1 MAAALR
7 RGACREKAGVH
18 GLADAVRS
26 RQGAAPR
33 QPDRDRAA
41 ARGAQDAA
49 AALPHQA
56 APLRRRLPELLRARF
71 AAPLLRRDRVREQYH
86 RRAVHRPD
94 PARHTSRRRRVDRHL
109 PVHDRSGHRGHDRAV
124 ARAQAAAR
132 RPGGSGA
139 PGVHRAPHRPDDEPP
154 AQRRA
159 PVVPVKRRILALVHE
174 HLVPPEDTT
183 GIDVLEA
190 EWKMEY
196 DVIETLR
203 EMGHEVR
210 VLGVHDDLAG
220 IRPAAGFFEPHIV
233 FNLMEAF
240 AGVTTFDQNVVSYLE
255 LLRLRYTGCNPRGL
269 IFARDKA
276 LSKKLLAYH
285 RIPVPDFSVVRYGRK
300 AALPKKMHFPLIVKS
315 LFFEASAGISQAS
328 VVEDDDQLARRV
340 QFIHESLGT
349 GAIVEQFVDGRE
361 LYVGVLGNER
371 LEALPVRE
379 MSFAQMSANS
389 LRIATERVK
398 WNTQYQKKN
407 GIMTNAA
414 KLDAAAVDHIQR
426 IAERAYRALDL
437 NGYARIDLRMDE
449 EGRAYVLEANPNP
462 NLAYGEDFA
471 ESAETNGISYERLL
485 ERIITLGMRWEPA
498 RTG

>member
-1 MAAALR
+1 
-7 RGACREKAGVH
+7 
-18 GLADAVRS
+18 
-26 RQGAAPR
+26 
-33 QPDRDRAA
+33 
-41 ARGAQDAA
+41 
-49 AALPHQA
+49 
-56 APLRRRLPELLRARF
+56 
-71 AAPLLRRDRVREQYH
+71 
-86 RRAVHRPD
+86 
-94 PARHTSRRRRVDRHL
+94 
-109 PVHDRSGHRGHDRAV
+109 
-124 ARAQAAAR
+124 
-132 RPGGSGA
+132 
-139 PGVHRAPHRPDDEPP
+139 
-154 AQRRA
+154 
-159 PVVPVKRRILALVHE
+159 VKRRILALVHE

-240 AGVTTFDQNVVSYLE
+240 AGITTFDQNVVSYLE
-255 LLRLRYTGCNPRGL
+255 LLRLRYSGCNPRGL

-285 RIPVPDFSVVRYGRK
+285 RIPVPDFSVVRYGRRP
-300 AALPKKMHFPLIVKS
+300 ALHKKMHFPLIVKS

-328 VVEDDDQLARRV
+328 VVEDEDQLARRV

-349 GAIVEQFVDGRE
+349 AAIVEQFIDGRE

-371 LEALPVRE
+371 LDVLPVWE
-379 MSFAQMSANS
+379 MSFAQMPGNRW
-389 LRIATERVK
+389 RIATERVK

-414 KLDAAAVDHIQR
+414 RLDAAAIDHIQR
-426 IAERAYRALDL
+426 IAKRAYRALDL
-437 NGYARIDLRMDE
+437 NGYARIDLRMDD

-471 ESAETNGISYERLL
+471 ESAEVNGVSYEKLL
-485 ERIITLGMRWEPA
+485 ERIITLGLRWEPA

>member
-1 MAAALR
+1 
-7 RGACREKAGVH
+7 
-18 GLADAVRS
+18 
-26 RQGAAPR
+26 
-33 QPDRDRAA
+33 
-41 ARGAQDAA
+41 
-49 AALPHQA
+49 
-56 APLRRRLPELLRARF
+56 
-71 AAPLLRRDRVREQYH
+71 
-86 RRAVHRPD
+86 
-94 PARHTSRRRRVDRHL
+94 
-109 PVHDRSGHRGHDRAV
+109 
-124 ARAQAAAR
+124 
-132 RPGGSGA
+132 
-139 PGVHRAPHRPDDEPP
+139 
-154 AQRRA
+154 
-159 PVVPVKRRILALVHE
+159 
-174 HLVPPEDTT
+174 
-183 GIDVLEA
+183 VLEA

-240 AGVTTFDQNVVSYLE
+240 AGITTFDQNVVSYLE
-255 LLRLRYTGCNPRGL
+255 LLRLRYSGCNPRGL

-285 RIPVPDFSVVRYGRK
+285 RIPVPDFSVVRYGRRP
-300 AALPKKMHFPLIVKS
+300 ALHKKMHFPLIVKS

-328 VVEDDDQLARRV
+328 VVEDEDQLARRV

-349 GAIVEQFVDGRE
+349 AAIVEQFIDGRE

-371 LEALPVRE
+371 LDVLPVWE
-379 MSFAQMSANS
+379 MSFAQMPGNRW
-389 LRIATERVK
+389 RIATERVK

-414 KLDAAAVDHIQR
+414 RLDAAAIDHIQR
-426 IAERAYRALDL
+426 IAKRAYRALDL
-437 NGYARIDLRMDE
+437 NGYARIDLRMDD

-471 ESAETNGISYERLL
+471 ESAEVNGVSYEKLL
-485 ERIITLGMRWEPA
+485 ERIITLGLRWEPA